1 MANLDRD
8 RHLTTEQLSA
18 FLDAQLSPA
27 EQAEYN
33 AHIESCQRCQGAL
46 ASLRQTVALLRAM
59 PQPAVPRS
67 FALPA
72 GVTYL
77 QEPATRQ
84 GEPAYTPARR
94 GLPHYMQRSL
104 RIMSTIA
111 AVIGFIFLLSGVL
124 PMLIHGGGTMTTSA
138 GSATAPASPNNKAM
152 QPNEKATNNAPTHTP
167 NKTSPSAGSSPAGT
181 PARGSTPAART
192 EPKKTSPN
200 NQPPKQAPPV
210 PPIIDLS
217 VPLVRQ
223 ALGFALLVIGIIGV
237 LLTRRW
243 SPRRM

>member
-27 EQAEYN
+27 EQAEFN

-59 PQPAVPRS
+59 PQPSLPRS

-77 QEPATRQ
+77 QEPAARQ
-84 GEPAYTPARR
+84 GEPTYTPARR
-94 GLPHYMQRSL
+94 RLPNYMRRSL
-104 RIMSTIA
+104 RAMSTIA
-111 AVIGFIFLLSGVL
+111 AVIGFIFLLSGIL
-124 PMLIHGGGTMTTSA
+124 PMLTHSGGTMTTSA
-138 GSATAPASPNNKAM
+138 GSTTAPASPNNKAM
-152 QPNEKATNNAPTHTP
+152 QRNATATNNAPTPTP
-167 NKTSPSAGSSPAGT
+167 NKASTRAGSEP
-181 PARGSTPAART
+181 GSTPAAGST
-192 EPKKTSPN
+192 PSVKMEPKKTSPN
-200 NQPPKQAPPV
+200 NQTPKQAPPV

-217 VPLVRQ
+217 IPLVRQ
-223 ALGFALLVIGIIGV
+223 ALGFVLLVIGIIGV

>member
-1 MANLDRD
+1 VANLDRD

-46 ASLRQTVALLRAM
+46 AGLRQTVALLRSM

-72 GVTYL
+72 GVTYI

-84 GEPAYTPARR
+84 GEPAHTPARR
-94 GLPHYMQRSL
+94 RLPHYMQRSL

-124 PMLIHGGGTMTTSA
+124 PILRHGGGTLTTSA
-138 GSATAPASPNNKAM
+138 GSTTAPASPNNKAK
-152 QPNEKATNNAPTHTP
+152 QPDTTAKSTAGTR
-167 NKTSPSAGSSPAGT
+167 PSTRAGSEPTGT
-181 PARGSTPAART
+181 PTAGSTPTARV
-192 EPKKTSPN
+192 EPKRTSPN

-217 VPLVRQ
+217 IPLVRQ
-223 ALGFALLVIGIIGV
+223 AVGFALLVIGIIGV

-243 SPRRM
+243 SPRRL

>member
-18 FLDAQLSPA
+18 FLDGQLSPA
-27 EQAEYN
+27 EQAQYN
-33 AHIESCQRCQGAL
+33 AHIESCQQCQGAQ
-46 ASLRQTVALLRAM
+46 ASLRQTVALLQAI
-59 PQPAVPRS
+59 PHPPLPRS

-77 QEPATRQ
+77 QEPAVRQ
-84 GEPAYTPARR
+84 GETTRTPARR
-94 GLPHYMQRSL
+94 RWPYYVQRSL
-104 RIMSTIA
+104 RAMSTIA

-124 PMLIHGGGTMTTSA
+124 PMLIHSGGTMSTSS
-138 GSATAPASPNNKAM
+138 GSTNAPPLPNNKAM
-152 QPNEKATNNAPTHTP
+152 QQGATATSNSATHRPNNTSTSNA
-167 NKTSPSAGSSPAGT
+167 SSPT
-181 PARGSTPAART
+181 STPAPGRTPAAKT
-192 EPKKTSPN
+192 EPKKTLPN
-200 NQPPKQAPPV
+200 NQVPKQAPPLA
-210 PPIIDLS
+210 PIIDLS

-243 SPRRM
+243 SSRRM

>member
-27 EQAEYN
+27 EQVEYN
-33 AHIESCQRCQGAL
+33 AHIESCQRCQGTL

-59 PQPAVPRS
+59 PQPSVPRS

-72 GVTYL
+72 GVTYI

-84 GEPAYTPARR
+84 GEPAHTPARR
-94 GLPHYMQRSL
+94 RLPHYMQRSL

-124 PMLIHGGGTMTTSA
+124 PMLTHGGGTMTTSA

-152 QPNEKATNNAPTHTP
+152 QRNATATNNAPTHTP

-223 ALGFALLVIGIIGV
+223 ALGFALLVIGIIGI